1 MRFAFKIAARFLKS
15 NKGQTML
22 IALGIAIGVSVQVF
36 IGSLITGL
44 QKSLINKTVGNSSQI
59 TLVSNKDHRTIDDW
73 KTKIDNIKLSD
84 SRIKY
89 ISPAADSSAFIK
101 YKDKTDPILL
111 RGFQFKAANNIYN
124 IKDKIYEGKQ
134 PVKDNEALIGKEL
147 SKNLNIKVG
156 DSFEVITPS
165 GNKAELLVTGLY
177 DLKVANI
184 NNSWVLTNLYTSQN
198 LFSLG
203 SSITSIEMKLDEKDI
218 FNADLIAGN
227 INNKLSDSSVK
238 VENWKSQNEEL
249 LSGLKGQS
257 SSSIMIQVFVL
268 IAVVLGIAS
277 VLAITVLQ
285 KSKQIGIL
293 KAMGIKDRVASM
305 IFLSEGFILG
315 IIGALLGVGLG
326 IVLSISFTKFA
337 LNPDGTPVVPLY
349 INYKFIALSGFIAL
363 ASATLAALIPAR
375 RSSKLNPI
383 EVIKNG

>member
-1 MRFAFKIAARFLKS
+1 MKFAFKIAARFLKS

-44 QKSLINKTVGNSSQI
+44 QKSLINKTIGNSSQI
-59 TLVSNKDHRTIDDW
+59 TLVPANDDNSIEDW
-73 KTKIDNIKLSD
+73 KEKIDIIKSSD

-101 YKDKTDPILL
+101 FGNKTEPILL
-111 RGFQFKAANNIYN
+111 RGFQFEDANNIYN
-124 IKDKIYEGKQ
+124 IKNKIYKGKQ
-134 PVKDNEALIGKEL
+134 PINNNEALIGKEL
-147 SKNLNIKVG
+147 SEKLNIGLG
-156 DSFEVITPS
+156 DEFEVITP
-165 GNKAELLVTGLY
+165 GGKDTKLLVTGIY
-177 DLKVANI
+177 DLNVASI
-184 NNSWVLTNLYTSQN
+184 NKSWIITSLPASQN
-198 LFSLG
+198 IFSLG
-203 SSITSIEMKLDEKDI
+203 NNITSVEMKLDDKDVFNSDIIAKNITEKLLGSGI
-218 FNADLIAGN
+218 
-227 INNKLSDSSVK
+227 K
-238 VENWKSQNEEL
+238 VENWKSQNAEL

-257 SSSIMIQVFVL
+257 YSSIMIQVFVL

-277 VLAITVLQ
+277 VLAITVIQ

-293 KAMGIKDRVASM
+293 KAMGVKDRTASL

-326 IVLSISFTKFA
+326 LGLSYSFTKFA
-337 LNPDGTPVVPLY
+337 LNPDGTPIVPLY
-349 INYKFIALSGFIAL
+349 IDYKFIALSSFIAV
-363 ASATLAALIPAR
+363 ASATLAALISAR

>member
-1 MRFAFKIAARFLKS
+1 MKFAFKVAWRFLKS
-15 NKGQTML
+15 NKGQTIL

-44 QKSLINKTVGNSSQI
+44 QKSLINKTIGSSSHI
-59 TLVSNKDHRTIDDW
+59 TVLSSADDKKVDSW
-73 KTKIDNIKLSD
+73 ETKINNIKAAD

-89 ISPAADSSAFIK
+89 ISPAADSSAYIK
-101 YKDKTDPILL
+101 YGDKTEPILL
-111 RGFQFKAANNIYN
+111 RGFQFEQASNIYK
-124 IKDKIYEGKQ
+124 IKDKVYEGSI
-134 PVKDNEALIGKEL
+134 PSKDNEALIGKEL
-147 SKNLNIKVG
+147 SKKLNIKIG
-156 DSFEVITPS
+156 DKFEVITPKGS
-165 GNKAELLVTGLY
+165 ITEMIVTGLY
-177 DLKVANI
+177 DLKVSNI
-184 NNSWVLTNLYTSQN
+184 NKSWVMTNLATSQSI
-198 LFSLG
+198 FSLEG
-203 SSITSIEMKLDEKDI
+203 KVTSIEMQLDEKDI
-218 FNADLIAGN
+218 FNADIVADN
-227 INNKLSDSSVK
+227 ISSKLSDSSIK
-238 VENWKSQNEEL
+238 VENWKAQNEEL

-293 KAMGIKDRVASM
+293 KAMGVKDRVSSL

-315 IIGALLGVGLG
+315 IIGALLGVTLGLT
-326 IVLSISFTKFA
+326 LTFSFTKFA
-337 LNPDGTPVVPLY
+337 LNPDGTPVVPMY
-349 INYKFIALSGFIAL
+349 IDYKFIALSGFIAL